1 MAKHKNKK
9 SNVDMAMALV
19 TMLKANVMAYIVTAI
34 FVILGSIILTYTNLG
49 PGFEKWIVLIGII
62 LSAFLAG
69 FDSAKIETRNGYKW
83 GSMGGIVYIILFIIL
98 SMVLGGTQGLNLG
111 YLMTVAI
118 LAIISSAIAG
128 MISVN
133 TEK

>member
-1 MAKHKNKK
+1 MTKHKNKK
-9 SNVDMAMALV
+9 SSVDKVMALV

-98 SMVLGGTQGLNLG
+98 STVLGGTQGLNLG
-111 YLMTVAI
+111 YLMTVAV

-133 TEK
+133 TQK